1 MKSLSHVRLFATP
14 WTVAYQAPRSMG
26 FSRQE
31 YWLPFPSPGDLPS
44 LGIELTSLAL
54 ADGFLAEPPGKP
66 KSVLITTERSPMPQ
80 LSQKENKQ
88 LYKNQP
94 LHKVKQHLD
103 ISMK

>member
-1 MKSLSHVRLFATP
+1 MDCSPPGSFVLGISQGRILS
-14 WTVAYQAPRSMG
+14 G
-26 FSRQE
+26 
-31 YWLPFPSPGDLPS
+31 LPFPSPGDLPS

-66 KSVLITTERSPMPQ
+66 KSVLVTTERSPMPQ